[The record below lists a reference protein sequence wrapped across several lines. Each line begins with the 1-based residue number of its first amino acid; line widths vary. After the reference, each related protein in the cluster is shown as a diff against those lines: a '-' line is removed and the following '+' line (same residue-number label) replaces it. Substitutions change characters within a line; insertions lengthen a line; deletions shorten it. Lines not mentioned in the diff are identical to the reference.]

1 MLLLSASNTLGQKKH
16 LTGCFDKKSPAE
28 TAPFWMLI
36 TAKHMARLAC
46 LLAQGIGITHP
57 RQAAQS
63 SYQEPL
69 RIGQK

>member
-1 MLLLSASNTLGQKKH
+1 M
-16 LTGCFDKKSPAE
+16 TGCCDKKIQLRQLPL
-28 TAPFWMLI
+28 WMLI

-69 RIGQK
+69 LIGQK